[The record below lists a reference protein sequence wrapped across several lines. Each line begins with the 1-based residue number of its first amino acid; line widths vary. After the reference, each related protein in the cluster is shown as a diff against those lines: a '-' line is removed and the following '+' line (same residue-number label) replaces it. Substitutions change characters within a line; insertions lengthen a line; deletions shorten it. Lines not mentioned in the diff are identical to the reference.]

1 MRKMFPQHSRLP
13 LTTQRIDS
21 STNKGLE
28 QIASEVRKQVF
39 CDNPVGMQGII
50 KTREK
55 RVQSNY
61 PEHIIRR
68 PPVIYDAR
76 PRYHAP

>member
-1 MRKMFPQHSRLP
+1 MPYVIKNRLFEICSISTTVYKLTNYENNPMR
-13 LTTQRIDS
+13 
-21 STNKGLE
+21 
-28 QIASEVRKQVF
+28 
-39 CDNPVGMQGII
+39 MQGII

-61 PEHIIRR
+61 TVPWTHNYTT
-68 PPVIYDAR
+68 VIYDAS